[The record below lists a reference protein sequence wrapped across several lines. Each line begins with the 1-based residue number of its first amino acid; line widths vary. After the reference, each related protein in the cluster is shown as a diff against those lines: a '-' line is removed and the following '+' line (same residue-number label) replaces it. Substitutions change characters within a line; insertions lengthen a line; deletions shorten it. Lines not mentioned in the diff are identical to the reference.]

1 MDLEKFLEK
10 SSSIFCSGCGK
21 KIKES
26 NFKFCLGC
34 ENIYDISCS
43 IKHKDEN
50 NNPNFNESSMNDFCF
65 EHKENFITKCRYCD
79 LLFCKNCD
87 PTFHI
92 NNMHP
97 KQQISQALLSNKDFN
112 IIKTTFEK
120 QKTIFEKIK
129 EINNNFINSLENDIK
144 IKETIINNYQYGK
157 SKNINSIENLK
168 NLYIKNDEKYEK
180 EIQKYFNKIDKK
192 ENYSN
197 YEEIFVNEI
206 ILPFIYSLMI
216 NENKT
221 LNEKLLNIMKSQFND
236 LCMKNKVNNNN
247 NNNSVENNKIEN
259 NNELLN
265 KRNEQQNLEINNNN
279 KDDLNIDNNEDN
291 YENNTLIR
299 PIMVPTF
306 ANAENISS
314 SNKNMSNEE
323 ILITIKNNSKENKVI
338 EQDES
343 SGLKSSSKERKKRG
357 KQKKSESK
365 EKLKSEEENSENTD
379 EDRNFICNMILLES
393 GNFAISNEGYIGI
406 YNLKKIKDSDNKD
419 IDRNKYLIQK
429 IPLHKI
435 TGGKMISH
443 ISEFP
448 DKTLLCSVYAEI
460 IRIKLINQ
468 DKDHEI
474 IGKIKLNEEEITRK
488 MISLGNSLL
497 VILSDIN
504 NDCFIKIYNKN
515 DEPKMIIQNRFL
527 NIDNI
532 LNSKNNIS
540 DNLIEIDS
548 SFININNNLN
558 DMDIIWQTLFAL
570 KEDNDISNYHEFI
583 ATSNAENV
591 KGRDLL
597 VFFGIKKDVNNNN
610 FNIIKIKEIN
620 QLSCSVES
628 NSICQLNDQYLCIG
642 LSDFNRKKQ
651 TGGFAI
657 IDIKKREF
665 VKKIKG
671 DNISSI
677 YYDKEKSLIISSM
690 EILKKRC
697 FVTRIYKVI
706 NNEENEENK
715 KIEFKCIDTHTNRY
729 NNIII
734 SIYKIPNDSKDDN
747 IFITSSY
754 ECELETIKTS
764 I

>member
-1 MDLEKFLEK
+1 
-10 SSSIFCSGCGK
+10 
-21 KIKES
+21 
-26 NFKFCLGC
+26 
-34 ENIYDISCS
+34 
-43 IKHKDEN
+43 
-50 NNPNFNESSMNDFCF
+50 
-65 EHKENFITKCRYCD
+65 
-79 LLFCKNCD
+79 
-87 PTFHI
+87 
-92 NNMHP
+92 
-97 KQQISQALLSNKDFN
+97 
-112 IIKTTFEK
+112 
-120 QKTIFEKIK
+120 
-129 EINNNFINSLENDIK
+129 
-144 IKETIINNYQYGK
+144 
-157 SKNINSIENLK
+157 
-168 NLYIKNDEKYEK
+168 
-180 EIQKYFNKIDKK
+180 
-192 ENYSN
+192 
-197 YEEIFVNEI
+197 
-206 ILPFIYSLMI
+206 
-216 NENKT
+216 
-221 LNEKLLNIMKSQFND
+221 
-236 LCMKNKVNNNN
+236 
-247 NNNSVENNKIEN
+247 
-259 NNELLN
+259 
-265 KRNEQQNLEINNNN
+265 
-279 KDDLNIDNNEDN
+279 
-291 YENNTLIR
+291 
-299 PIMVPTF
+299 
-306 ANAENISS
+306 
-314 SNKNMSNEE
+314 
-323 ILITIKNNSKENKVI
+323 
-338 EQDES
+338 
-343 SGLKSSSKERKKRG
+343 
-357 KQKKSESK
+357 
-365 EKLKSEEENSENTD
+365 
-379 EDRNFICNMILLES
+379 MILLES
-393 GNFAISNEGYIGI
+393 GNFAISNEGYVEI
-406 YNLKKIKDSDNKD
+406 YNLKKIKESDNKE
-419 IDRNKYLIQK
+419 IDTNKYLIQK

-443 ISEFP
+443 IFEFP

-515 DEPKMIIQNRFL
+515 DEPKMIIQNKFL